1 MDKILETLSQ
11 KFSAEEL
18 NEVKKAIEFTV
29 DEKVKVKSEQEAKMI
44 AKKADEFCQK
54 KIKEAVEKKT
64 AEIEEIANKFCEER
78 CEKLSKEADAKVES
92 YKKKLEE
99 ASEQY
104 ILEYFDEKFTE
115 KYGQELEAIE
125 EKVITGLDK
134 YLEYNI
140 NEKIGPEMIQ
150 KTALQETC
158 QPIVEE
164 FIHILEDRYVAPN
177 TTGSKRIRELKAENA
192 EIRSSLQKQLDENM
206 RLAELVEST
215 GKKSLISEKV
225 ADLSADQ
232 RLSQR
237 RFVGN
242 LVLVNVR
249 FKEKSLNETKK
260 DIDAYI
266 EMIQEQADSINA
278 MRYEREQLF
287 ERHEKPVRKSRY
299 VEDRTNETIT
309 EKFKPKRREL
319 SARERMMLGSANLID
334 EN

>member
-232 RLSQR
+232 RLK
-237 RFVGN
+237 
-242 LVLVNVR
+242 VR
-249 FKEKSLNETKK
+249 KFFKEKSLNETKK

-319 SARERMMLGSANLID
+319 SARERMMLGSAKLID

>member
-177 TTGSKRIRELKAENA
+177 TTGSKRIRELKAETA

-232 RLSQR
+232 RLK
-237 RFVGN
+237 
-242 LVLVNVR
+242 VR
-249 FKEKSLNETKK
+249 KFFKEKSLNETKK

>member
-29 DEKVKVKSEQEAKMI
+29 DEKVKAKSEQEAKMI

-140 NEKIGPEMIQ
+140 NEKIGPALIQ

-192 EIRSSLQKQLDENM
+192 EVRASLQKQLDENM

-232 RLSQR
+232 RLK
-237 RFVGN
+237 
-242 LVLVNVR
+242 VR
-249 FKEKSLNETKK
+249 KFFKEKSLNETKK

-287 ERHEKPVRKSRY
+287 ESHEKPVRKSRY

>member
-29 DEKVKVKSEQEAKMI
+29 DEKVKAKSEQEAKMI

-64 AEIEEIANKFCEER
+64 AEVEEIANKFCEER
-78 CEKLSKEADAKVES
+78 CEKLSKEADAKVEA

-104 ILEYFDEKFTE
+104 ILEFFDEKFTE

-192 EIRSSLQKQLDENM
+192 EVRASLQKQLDENM

-232 RLSQR
+232 RLK
-237 RFVGN
+237 
-242 LVLVNVR
+242 VR
-249 FKEKSLNETKK
+249 KFFKEKSLNETKK

-287 ERHEKPVRKSRY
+287 ESHEKPVRKSRY

>member
-29 DEKVKVKSEQEAKMI
+29 DEKVKAKSEQEAKMI

-78 CEKLSKEADAKVES
+78 CEKLRKEADAKVES

-232 RLSQR
+232 RLK
-237 RFVGN
+237 
-242 LVLVNVR
+242 VR
-249 FKEKSLNETKK
+249 KFFKEKSLNETKK
-260 DIDAYI
+260 DIDSYI

-287 ERHEKPVRKSRY
+287 ESHEKPVRKSRY

-309 EKFKPKRREL
+309 EKFRPKKREL

>member
-104 ILEYFDEKFTE
+104 ILEYFEEKFTE

-232 RLSQR
+232 RLK
-237 RFVGN
+237 
-242 LVLVNVR
+242 VR
-249 FKEKSLNETKK
+249 KFFKEKSLNETKK

-266 EMIQEQADSINA
+266 EMIQEQTDSINA

>member
-29 DEKVKVKSEQEAKMI
+29 DEKVKAKSEQEAKMI

-78 CEKLSKEADAKVES
+78 CDKLSKEADAKVES

-177 TTGSKRIRELKAENA
+177 TTGSKRIRELKAE
-192 EIRSSLQKQLDENM
+192 
-206 RLAELVEST
+206 
-215 GKKSLISEKV
+215 
-225 ADLSADQ
+225 
-232 RLSQR
+232 
-237 RFVGN
+237 F
-242 LVLVNVR
+242 
-249 FKEKSLNETKK
+249 
-260 DIDAYI
+260 
-266 EMIQEQADSINA
+266 
-278 MRYEREQLF
+278 
-287 ERHEKPVRKSRY
+287 
-299 VEDRTNETIT
+299 
-309 EKFKPKRREL
+309 
-319 SARERMMLGSANLID
+319 
-334 EN
+334 

>member
-164 FIHILEDRYVAPN
+164 FIHILEDRYAAPN

-232 RLSQR
+232 RLK
-237 RFVGN
+237 
-242 LVLVNVR
+242 VR
-249 FKEKSLNETKK
+249 KFFKEKSLNETKK

>member
-140 NEKIGPEMIQ
+140 SEKIGPEMIQ

-232 RLSQR
+232 RLK
-237 RFVGN
+237 
-242 LVLVNVR
+242 VR
-249 FKEKSLNETKK
+249 KFFKEKSLNETKK

-287 ERHEKPVRKSRY
+287 ERHEKPVRKCRY

>member
-99 ASEQY
+99 TSEQY

-232 RLSQR
+232 RLK
-237 RFVGN
+237 
-242 LVLVNVR
+242 VR
-249 FKEKSLNETKK
+249 KFFKEKSLNETKK

>member
-140 NEKIGPEMIQ
+140 NEKIGAEMIQ

-232 RLSQR
+232 RLK
-237 RFVGN
+237 
-242 LVLVNVR
+242 VR
-249 FKEKSLNETKK
+249 KFFKEKSLNETKK

>member
-1 MDKILETLSQ
+1 MDKILEILAE
-11 KFSAEEL
+11 KFTAEEL
-18 NEVKKAIEFTV
+18 NEVKKSIESTV
-29 DEKVKVKSEQEAKMI
+29 DEKVQAKLDEETKVV
-44 AKKADEFCQK
+44 AKKAEEFCQT

-78 CEKLSKEADAKVES
+78 CDKLSKEADAKVES

-192 EIRSSLQKQLDENM
+192 EVRASLQKQLDENM

-232 RLSQR
+232 RLK
-237 RFVGN
+237 
-242 LVLVNVR
+242 VR
-249 FKEKSLNETKK
+249 KFFKEKSLNETKK

-287 ERHEKPVRKSRY
+287 ENHEKPVRKSRY

>member
-29 DEKVKVKSEQEAKMI
+29 DEKVKAKSEQEAKMI

-64 AEIEEIANKFCEER
+64 ADIEEIANKFCEER
-78 CEKLSKEADAKVES
+78 CEKLAEEANTKVES

-140 NEKIGPEMIQ
+140 NEKIGPDLIQ
-150 KTALQETC
+150 KNAMQETYM
-158 QPIVEE
+158 PIVNGIKELFE
-164 FIHILEDRYVAPN
+164 NECIPLDS
-177 TTGSKRIRELKAENA
+177 TGSKKMRELKQQNA
-192 EIRSSLQKQLDENM
+192 EIRATLQKQLDENL
-206 RLAELVEST
+206 RLAELLEST
-215 GKKSLISEKV
+215 GKKSLVSEKIS
-225 ADLSADQ
+225 DLSPEQ
-232 RLSQR
+232 RIKVKK
-237 RFVGN
+237 F
-242 LVLVNVR
+242 
-249 FKEKSLNETKK
+249 FKDKSLNETKK
-260 DIDAYI
+260 DIDDYI
-266 EMIQEQADSINA
+266 EMLQEQTNTMNT

-287 ERHEKPVRKSRY
+287 ENHEKPVRKSRY

>member
-232 RLSQR
+232 RLK
-237 RFVGN
+237 
-242 LVLVNVR
+242 VR
-249 FKEKSLNETKK
+249 KFFKEKSLNETKK

-299 VEDRTNETIT
+299 VEDRTNE
-309 EKFKPKRREL
+309 KFKPKHREL

>member
-29 DEKVKVKSEQEAKMI
+29 DEKVKAKSEQEAKMI

-78 CEKLSKEADAKVES
+78 CDKLSKEADAKVES

-192 EIRSSLQKQLDENM
+192 EVRASLQKQLDENM

-225 ADLSADQ
+225 ADLSAEQ
-232 RLSQR
+232 RLK
-237 RFVGN
+237 
-242 LVLVNVR
+242 VR
-249 FKEKSLNETKK
+249 KFFKEKSLNETKK

-287 ERHEKPVRKSRY
+287 ESHEKPVRKSRY

>member
-1 MDKILETLSQ
+1 MH
-11 KFSAEEL
+11 
-18 NEVKKAIEFTV
+18 
-29 DEKVKVKSEQEAKMI
+29 
-44 AKKADEFCQK
+44 
-54 KIKEAVEKKT
+54 KIKMPNIDWNLHHTTESLRLISIVAQKYHHRSDLY
-64 AEIEEIANKFCEER
+64 IAQVLGINMQDLEDIVKIG
-78 CEKLSKEADAKVES
+78 
-92 YKKKLEE
+92 KKKLEE

-206 RLAELVEST
+206 RLAE
-215 GKKSLISEKV
+215 
-225 ADLSADQ
+225 
-232 RLSQR
+232 
-237 RFVGN
+237 
-242 LVLVNVR
+242 
-249 FKEKSLNETKK
+249 
-260 DIDAYI
+260 
-266 EMIQEQADSINA
+266 
-278 MRYEREQLF
+278 
-287 ERHEKPVRKSRY
+287 
-299 VEDRTNETIT
+299 
-309 EKFKPKRREL
+309 
-319 SARERMMLGSANLID
+319 
-334 EN
+334 

>member
-29 DEKVKVKSEQEAKMI
+29 DEKVKAKSEQEAKMI

-78 CEKLSKEADAKVES
+78 CDKLSKEADAKVES

-192 EIRSSLQKQLDENM
+192 EVRASLQKQLDENM

-232 RLSQR
+232 RLK
-237 RFVGN
+237 
-242 LVLVNVR
+242 VR
-249 FKEKSLNETKK
+249 KFFKEKSLNETKK

-287 ERHEKPVRKSRY
+287 ESHEKPVRKSRY

>member
-232 RLSQR
+232 RLK
-237 RFVGN
+237 
-242 LVLVNVR
+242 VR
-249 FKEKSLNETKK
+249 KFFKEKSLNETKK

-319 SARERMMLGSANLID
+319 STRERMMLGSANLID

>member
-29 DEKVKVKSEQEAKMI
+29 DEKVKAKSEQEAKMI

-78 CEKLSKEADAKVES
+78 CENLSKEADAKVES

-192 EIRSSLQKQLDENM
+192 EVRASLQKQLDENM

-232 RLSQR
+232 RLK
-237 RFVGN
+237 
-242 LVLVNVR
+242 VR
-249 FKEKSLNETKK
+249 KFFKEKSLNETKK

-287 ERHEKPVRKSRY
+287 ESHEKPVRKSRY

>member
-232 RLSQR
+232 RLK
-237 RFVGN
+237 
-242 LVLVNVR
+242 VR
-249 FKEKSLNETKK
+249 KFFKEKSLNETKK

-287 ERHEKPVRKSRY
+287 EKHEKPVRKSRY

>member
-150 KTALQETC
+150 RTALQETC

-232 RLSQR
+232 RLK
-237 RFVGN
+237 
-242 LVLVNVR
+242 VR
-249 FKEKSLNETKK
+249 KFFKEKSLNETKK

>member
-29 DEKVKVKSEQEAKMI
+29 DEKVKAKSEQEAKMI

-134 YLEYNI
+134 YLEDNI

-192 EIRSSLQKQLDENM
+192 EVRASLQKQLDENM

-232 RLSQR
+232 RLK
-237 RFVGN
+237 
-242 LVLVNVR
+242 VR
-249 FKEKSLNETKK
+249 KFFKEKSLNETKK

-287 ERHEKPVRKSRY
+287 ESHEKPVRKSRY

>member
-232 RLSQR
+232 RLK
-237 RFVGN
+237 
-242 LVLVNVR
+242 VR
-249 FKEKSLNETKK
+249 KFFKEKSLNETKK

-309 EKFKPKRREL
+309 EKFKQKRREL

>member
-29 DEKVKVKSEQEAKMI
+29 DEKVKAKSEQEAKMI

-64 AEIEEIANKFCEER
+64 AEIEEIANKFCEEK
-78 CEKLSKEADAKVES
+78 CDKLSKEADAKVES

-192 EIRSSLQKQLDENM
+192 EVRASLQKQLDENM

-225 ADLSADQ
+225 ADLSAEQ
-232 RLSQR
+232 RLK
-237 RFVGN
+237 
-242 LVLVNVR
+242 VR
-249 FKEKSLNETKK
+249 KFFKEKSLNETKK

-287 ERHEKPVRKSRY
+287 ESHEKPVRKSRY

>member
-29 DEKVKVKSEQEAKMI
+29 DEKVKAKSEQEAKMI

-232 RLSQR
+232 RLK
-237 RFVGN
+237 
-242 LVLVNVR
+242 VR
-249 FKEKSLNETKK
+249 KFFKEKSLNETKK

-287 ERHEKPVRKSRY
+287 ESHEKPVRKSRY